1 MLAPVPVGAP
11 RAGSIIRLSALAC
24 AGLAT
29 PLPVSLTPRGNNR
42 RRRTLSCKDRRR
54 RMTKTFASQSDLAPK
69 RISFKRLSKHCWAF
83 TAEGD
88 PNTGVIVGDD
98 GVMVID
104 TQATP
109 AMAREVI
116 RRIRKVSSKPI
127 RYVVLSHY
135 HAVRV
140 LGASAYKA
148 QQVIASQR
156 TLGLIRERGRQDMA
170 SEIGRFPRLFRGKES
185 IPGLT
190 WPTMVFKDE
199 MTVMMGSLEVRLL
212 HPGPGHTGGDT
223 IVWVPAEKVLF
234 SGDLVEYEAGI
245 YTGDAH
251 LEQWPATLEKLR
263 ALKPR
268 ALVPGRGPALTTP
281 AACDKAIR
289 YTRDFVRG
297 LYASAKRGV
306 ASRKSLKEVY
316 RATRRRMDPVYGAY
330 PIYEHCMPFDVS
342 RAYDEARGIKHPRIW
357 TAQRDREMWG
367 SIA

>member
-1 MLAPVPVGAP
+1 MKA
-11 RAGSIIRLSALAC
+11 
-24 AGLAT
+24 
-29 PLPVSLTPRGNNR
+29 
-42 RRRTLSCKDRRR
+42 
-54 RMTKTFASQSDLAPK
+54 FASQADLKPK
-69 RISFKRLSKHCWAF
+69 KIRFQRLSRNCWAF

-88 PNTGVIVGDD
+88 PNSGVIVGDD
-98 GVMVID
+98 GVLVVD
-104 TQATP
+104 AQATP
-109 AMAREVI
+109 HMAREVM
-116 RRIRKVSSKPI
+116 RRIRKVTTKPI

-148 QQVIASQR
+148 EQVIASQR

-170 SEIGRFPRLFRGKES
+170 SEIGRFPRLFRGAKS

-190 WPTMVFKDE
+190 WPTLVFRNE
-199 MTVMMGSLEVRLL
+199 MALMMGKLEVRILQ
-212 HPGPGHTGGDT
+212 PGPGHTGGDT
-223 IVWVPAEKVLF
+223 VVWVPSQRVLF

-251 LEQWPATLEKLR
+251 LEEWPATLDKLR

-289 YTRDFVRG
+289 YTQDFVRG

-306 ASRKSLKEVY
+306 AARKSLKQVY
-316 RATRRRMDPVYGAY
+316 AMTRRRMDPRYAAY

-357 TAQRDREMWG
+357 TAKRDREMWR

>member
-1 MLAPVPVGAP
+1 
-11 RAGSIIRLSALAC
+11 
-24 AGLAT
+24 
-29 PLPVSLTPRGNNR
+29 
-42 RRRTLSCKDRRR
+42 
-54 RMTKTFASQSDLAPK
+54 MTKAFASQADLKPK
-69 RISFKRLSKHCWAF
+69 KIRFEKLSANCYAF

-104 TQATP
+104 AQATP
-109 AMAREVI
+109 LMAREVI
-116 RRIRKVSSKPI
+116 RRIRKVTKKPI
-127 RYVVLSHY
+127 RYVTLSHY

-140 LGASAYKA
+140 LGASAFRA
-148 QQVIASQR
+148 EQIIASQR

-170 SEIGRFPRLFRGKES
+170 SEIGRFPRLFRGRES

-190 WPTMVFKDE
+190 WPTIVFKDE
-199 MTVMMGSLEVRLL
+199 MTLMMGKLEVKII

-223 IVWVPAEKVLF
+223 IVWVPSQRVLF

-251 LEQWPATLEKLR
+251 LEEWPNTLDKLR

-268 ALVPGRGPALTTP
+268 ALVPGRGPALKS
-281 AACDKAIR
+281 ARESEKAIR

-297 LYASAKRGV
+297 LYANARRGV
-306 ASRKSLKEVY
+306 AARKTLKDVY
-316 RATRRRMDPVYGAY
+316 AATRRNMDPAYGAY

-357 TAQRDREMWG
+357 TAKRDREMWR

>member
-1 MLAPVPVGAP
+1 
-11 RAGSIIRLSALAC
+11 
-24 AGLAT
+24 
-29 PLPVSLTPRGNNR
+29 
-42 RRRTLSCKDRRR
+42 
-54 RMTKTFASQSDLAPK
+54 
-69 RISFKRLSKHCWAF
+69 
-83 TAEGD
+83 
-88 PNTGVIVGDD
+88 
-98 GVMVID
+98 MVID
-104 TQATP
+104 AQATP

-116 RRIRKVSSKPI
+116 RRIRRVTSKPI
-127 RYVVLSHY
+127 HHVVLSHY

-148 QQVIASQR
+148 REIIASQR
-156 TLGLIRERGRQDMA
+156 TRGLIRERGKQDMA
-170 SEIGRFPRLFRGKES
+170 SEIGRFPRLFRGAQS

-199 MTVMMGSLEVRLL
+199 LSVMLGKLEVRIL
-212 HPGPGHTGGDT
+212 HLGPGHTGGDT
-223 IVWVPAEKVLF
+223 VVWVPAEKVLF

-251 LEQWPATLEKLR
+251 LEEWPHTLEKLR

-268 ALVPGRGPALTTP
+268 ALVPGRGPALATP
-281 AACDKAIR
+281 RAADKAVR
-289 YTRDFVRG
+289 YTQDFVRG

-306 ASRKSLKEVY
+306 AARKSLKEVY
-316 RATRRRMDPVYGAY
+316 VATRRRMDPAYGRY

-357 TAQRDREMWG
+357 TAKRDREMWK

>member
-1 MLAPVPVGAP
+1 MK
-11 RAGSIIRLSALAC
+11 S
-24 AGLAT
+24 
-29 PLPVSLTPRGNNR
+29 
-42 RRRTLSCKDRRR
+42 
-54 RMTKTFASQSDLAPK
+54 FASQSDLQAK
-69 RISFKRLSKHCWAF
+69 KISFPRLSKSCWAF

-88 PNTGVIVGDD
+88 PNTGVIVGEDC
-98 GVMVID
+98 VMVID
-104 TQATP
+104 AQATP

-116 RRIRKVSSKPI
+116 RRIRRVTSKPI

-140 LGASAYKA
+140 LGASAYRA
-148 QQVIASQR
+148 EQVIASQR
-156 TLGLIRERGRQDMA
+156 TLGLIRERGKQDMA
-170 SEIGRFPRLFRGKES
+170 SEIGRFPRLFRGAKS

-190 WPTMVFKDE
+190 WPTMVFNDE
-199 MTVMMGSLEVRLL
+199 LSVMMGKLEVRIL
-212 HPGPGHTGGDT
+212 HLGPGHTGGDT

-251 LEQWPATLEKLR
+251 LEEWPNTLEKLR

-268 ALVPGRGPALTTP
+268 ALVPGRGPALATP
-281 AACDKAIR
+281 RAADKAIR
-289 YTRDFVRG
+289 YTQGFVRG

-306 ASRKSLKEVY
+306 AARKSLKEVY
-316 RATRRRMDPVYGAY
+316 LATRRRMDPAYCRY

-357 TAQRDREMWG
+357 TAKRDREMWKA
-367 SIA
+367 IA

>member
-1 MLAPVPVGAP
+1 
-11 RAGSIIRLSALAC
+11 
-24 AGLAT
+24 
-29 PLPVSLTPRGNNR
+29 
-42 RRRTLSCKDRRR
+42 
-54 RMTKTFASQSDLAPK
+54 MTKAFASQADLKPK
-69 RISFKRLSKHCWAF
+69 KIRFEKLSANCYAF

-104 TQATP
+104 AQATP
-109 AMAREVI
+109 LMAREVI
-116 RRIRKVSSKPI
+116 RRIRKVTSKPI
-127 RYVVLSHY
+127 RYVTLSHY

-140 LGASAYKA
+140 LGASAYRA
-148 QQVIASQR
+148 EQVIASQR

-170 SEIGRFPRLFRGKES
+170 SEIGRFPRLFRGRES

-190 WPTMVFKDE
+190 WPTIVFKDE
-199 MTVMMGSLEVRLL
+199 MTVMMGKLEVRII

-223 IVWVPAEKVLF
+223 IVWVPSQRVLF

-251 LEQWPATLEKLR
+251 LEEWPNTLGKLR

-268 ALVPGRGPALTTP
+268 ALVPGRGPALKT
-281 AACDKAIR
+281 ARESEKAIR

-297 LYASAKRGV
+297 LYANARRGV
-306 ASRKSLKEVY
+306 AARKSLKDVY
-316 RATRRRMDPVYGAY
+316 AATRRRMDAAYGAY

-357 TAQRDREMWG
+357 TAKRDREMWR